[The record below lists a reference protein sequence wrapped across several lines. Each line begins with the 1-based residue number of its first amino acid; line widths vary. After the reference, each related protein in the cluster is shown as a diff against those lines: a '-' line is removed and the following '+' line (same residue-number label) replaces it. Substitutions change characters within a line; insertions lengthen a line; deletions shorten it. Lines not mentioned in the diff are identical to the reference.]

1 MGTGTS
7 HNISGTG
14 RGGGVELY
22 TDTDTPELASQKK
35 QKGNPKGE
43 RHHAICNKPHKETKM
58 KPSTALEEVS
68 LITSYCSDEGG
79 IQPPQYLLVGQ
90 NSRVEKIPSVH
101 NNNCHCRHC
110 TGPQQEVFH

>member
-43 RHHAICNKPHKETKM
+43 CHHAICNKPHRDK
-58 KPSTALEEVS
+58 
-68 LITSYCSDEGG
+68 DEAIHSPGRSV
-79 IQPPQYLLVGQ
+79 PNYKLL
-90 NSRVEKIPSVH
+90 
-101 NNNCHCRHC
+101 
-110 TGPQQEVFH
+110 F